1 MAQQQAMTRQQQQ
14 CPWWAE
20 PLQGVGA
27 ALQGM
32 QRNMQRFT
40 DGLARPGSS
49 GSPLQASV
57 TLAAT
62 PAAATASQQ
71 RRTDSSSMP
80 RHSDVAA
87 FNVSSSN
94 SKQQHDSKLTS
105 KEDLGR
111 ATWTFLHTLA
121 AQFPEHPTRQQQRDA
136 RQLIDS
142 LTRIYPCADCAK
154 HFQELVRCA
163 AAALAACMLH
173 LAHSRVAPLGPCI
186 ISAPCTWLASCVAV
200 ACYACTIA
208 WKLDS

>member
-1 MAQQQAMTRQQQQ
+1 MAQQQAMARQQQQ

-32 QRNMQRFT
+32 QRNMQRFA
-40 DGLARPGSS
+40 DSLARPGVP

-62 PAAATASQQ
+62 PAVATATHQ
-71 RRTDSSSMP
+71 RRTDSSSP
-80 RHSDVAA
+80 RHPDVAA
-87 FNVSSSN
+87 LNVSSSN
-94 SKQQHDSKLTS
+94 SKQQHGSKPTS

-154 HFQELVRCA
+154 HFQELVRWA
-163 AAALAACMLH
+163 AAAPAACMLRMACCWVII
-173 LAHSRVAPLGPCI
+173 LIINPCKPYLTA
-186 ISAPCTWLASCVAV
+186 SAPRLIYWGGG
-200 ACYACTIA
+200 
-208 WKLDS
+208 K

>member
-1 MAQQQAMTRQQQQ
+1 MARQQQQ

-32 QRNMQRFT
+32 QRFA
-40 DGLARPGSS
+40 DGIARPGPP

-62 PAAATASQQ
+62 PAAATAIHQ
-71 RRTDSSSMP
+71 RRTDSSSMQ
-80 RHSDVAA
+80 RHPDVAA
-87 FNVSSSN
+87 LNVSSSN
-94 SKQQHDSKLTS
+94 SKQQHGSKPTS

-142 LTRIYPCADCAK
+142 LTRIYPCADCAS

-163 AAALAACMLH
+163 AAAPAACMLRT
-173 LAHSRVAPLGPCI
+173 AQSRNAQLWACV
-186 ISAPCTWLASCVAV
+186 ISAPCTWLASWVA
-200 ACYACTIA
+200 IA
-208 WKLDS
+208 

>member
-1 MAQQQAMTRQQQQ
+1 VIMAQQQAMARHQQQ
-14 CPWWAE
+14 CTWWAE
-20 PLQGVGA
+20 PMQGVGA

-32 QRNMQRFT
+32 QCNLQRFA
-40 DGLARPGSS
+40 DGIARSGPQ

-62 PAAATASQQ
+62 STAATASQQ
-71 RRTDSSSMP
+71 RSIDNGSMA

-87 FNVSSSN
+87 LTISSSN
-94 SKQQHDSKLTS
+94 SKQQHGSKPTS

-163 AAALAACMLH
+163 AAA
-173 LAHSRVAPLGPCI
+173 
-186 ISAPCTWLASCVAV
+186 
-200 ACYACTIA
+200 
-208 WKLDS
+208 